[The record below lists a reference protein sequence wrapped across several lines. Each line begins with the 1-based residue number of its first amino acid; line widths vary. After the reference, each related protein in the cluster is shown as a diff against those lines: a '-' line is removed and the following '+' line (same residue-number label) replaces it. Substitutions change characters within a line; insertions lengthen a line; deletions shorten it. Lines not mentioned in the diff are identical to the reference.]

1 MTGDVIAILAGLVA
15 LTLGAELLVRGAASL
30 AGRLGLTPLV
40 IGLTVVAF
48 GTSLPELV
56 VSVQSAAAG
65 RGAVAL
71 GNVIGSNIFNV
82 GVILGVVA
90 LLRPIGV
97 SLAVLRRDAP
107 VVVAVSLLLAGALLL
122 PVLGRLVGGGL
133 LLALVGYTAWNVILA
148 RREATAAPA
157 AAFEA
162 GVPRRSGR
170 FWRDL
175 SLVVAGLLMLV
186 LGGRFLVEGAVGLAR
201 QLDVSERVIALTVIA
216 AGTSLPELAT
226 SVVAAAR
233 RQTELAVGNIL
244 GSNVFNILGILGA
257 AALVR
262 PLRVLE
268 QAWLDVGVMVLLAL
282 VLWPLLWTGRRLQ
295 RWEGVLLL
303 AVYAAYLLAL
313 LASAPAAMAA
323 RAPSV

>member
-1 MTGDVIAILAGLVA
+1 MTADVVAILAGLAA
-15 LTLGAELLVRGAASL
+15 LTLGAELLVRGGASL
-30 AGRLGLTPLV
+30 ARRLGLTPLV

-107 VVVAVSLLLAGALLL
+107 VMLAVSGVLAGVLLL
-122 PVLGRLVGGGL
+122 PVLGRLAGATL
-133 LLALVGYTAWNVILA
+133 LLALGGYTAWNIVLA
-148 RREATAAPA
+148 RREATGPA
-157 AAFEA
+157 VAGFDA
-162 GVPRRSGR
+162 GVPGASGR
-170 FWRDL
+170 LWRDL
-175 SLVVAGLLMLV
+175 LLVAGGLLLLV
-186 LGGRFLVEGAVGLAR
+186 IGGHVLVHGAVGLAR
-201 QLDVSERVIALTVIA
+201 RLAVSERVIALTVIA

-226 SVVAAAR
+226 SVVAALR

-244 GSNVFNILGILGA
+244 GSNIFNILGILGA

-262 PLRVLE
+262 PLPGGD
-268 QAWLDVGVMVLLAL
+268 QAWLDVGVMGLLAL

-295 RWEGVLLL
+295 RWEGLLL
-303 AVYAAYLLAL
+303 LGIYAAYLAL
-313 LASAPAAMAA
+313 LLLTAPAAVAA
-323 RAPSV
+323 PAPSA

>member
-1 MTGDVIAILAGLVA
+1 MTGELVAILAGLVA

-56 VSVQSAAAG
+56 VSVQSAATG
-65 RGAVAL
+65 RGTVAL

-107 VVVAVSLLLAGALLL
+107 MVLAVSLALASLLLL
-122 PVLGRLVGGGL
+122 PILGRLVGGGL
-133 LLALVGYTAWNVILA
+133 LLALVGYTAWNVVLA

-157 AAFEA
+157 VAFDA
-162 GVPRRSGR
+162 GVPRPSGR

-175 SLVVAGLLMLV
+175 SLVVAGLLLLV

-201 QLDVSERVIALTVIA
+201 RLEMSERVIALTVIA

-244 GSNVFNILGILGA
+244 GSNVFNVLGILGV

-262 PLRVLE
+262 PLPVLE
-268 QAWLDVGVMVLLAL
+268 QAWFDVGVMVLLAL
-282 VLWPLLWTGRRLQ
+282 ILWPLLWTGRRLQ

-323 RAPSV
+323 PAPSA